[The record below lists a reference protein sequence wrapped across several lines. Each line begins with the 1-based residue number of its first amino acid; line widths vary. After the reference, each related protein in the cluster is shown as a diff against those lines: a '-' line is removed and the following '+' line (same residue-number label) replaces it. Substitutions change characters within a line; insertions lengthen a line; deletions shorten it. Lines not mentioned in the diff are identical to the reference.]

1 MQSVQ
6 KTVDGVP
13 AIRISLPNIEYALG
27 FLNTVTSGAS
37 TYTRQSLMQSGLY
50 VRIYRKRITTDFY
63 KYGEL
68 SQRVENLNRSQLDAA
83 EDYYLLAETRIDTSN
98 NGWFFDN
105 GEIIP
110 DYNRR
115 LRDIHGYQTIAFYP
129 RPDQR
134 YPVALRCI
142 MRPQELRDE
151 DDHPLIHDEAMDIL
165 IERAMSFFY
174 ESLGN
179 AQLSV
184 ASRAK
189 YQAELMTLS
198 NRYGDLRP
206 ASVPVLRRM
215 TRVRSSARTNRK
227 WNKRLT
233 DSDLGWDI

>member
-1 MQSVQ
+1 
-6 KTVDGVP
+6 
-13 AIRISLPNIEYALG
+13 
-27 FLNTVTSGAS
+27 
-37 TYTRQSLMQSGLY
+37 
-50 VRIYRKRITTDFY
+50 
-63 KYGEL
+63 
-68 SQRVENLNRSQLDAA
+68 
-83 EDYYLLAETRIDTSN
+83 
-98 NGWFFDN
+98 
-105 GEIIP
+105 
-110 DYNRR
+110 
-115 LRDIHGYQTIAFYP
+115 
-129 RPDQR
+129 
-134 YPVALRCI
+134 

-227 WNKRLT
+227 CNKRLT
-233 DSDLGWDI
+233 DSDLGWET